1 MRSVLKFQFAH
12 RAIKLFFETE
22 KVINDDLVTSLLLL
36 IHSTEEIQNQT
47 AQKMSLCEQFSFED
61 SVIEGIFEDKI
72 SKFPLFHCVWVHE
85 RFVALAERAAINVPK
100 DPTVHVMQDCL
111 HSIKPRT
118 HCSAVETTRITI
130 QTQLLYHTA
139 NEAVYE
145 AIKAMLEVEEEM
157 LLSFKKKRPYYEGC
171 VVSFRDA
178 LVSKRR
184 QRALQLEIEHRL
196 RRLVDLRAVRLRA
209 MQEEKE
215 AQIKEDKIKADIKF
229 ARDNKP
235 KENRLKKIAQKTKH
249 AIRGRIAWLIVCKV
263 HHYRI
268 TVILRYARCVQRHEV
283 RE

>member
-1 MRSVLKFQFAH
+1 
-12 RAIKLFFETE
+12 
-22 KVINDDLVTSLLLL
+22 
-36 IHSTEEIQNQT
+36 
-47 AQKMSLCEQFSFED
+47 
-61 SVIEGIFEDKI
+61 
-72 SKFPLFHCVWVHE
+72 
-85 RFVALAERAAINVPK
+85 
-100 DPTVHVMQDCL
+100 MQDCL

-118 HCSAVETTRITI
+118 HCSAIQCARIAI

-139 NEAVYE
+139 NESVYDS
-145 AIKAMLEVEEEM
+145 IKTMLEVEEEM

-215 AQIKEDKIKADIKF
+215 AQIKEDNIKAEIKR

-235 KENRLKKIAQKTKH
+235 KENRLKKLAQTTKH
-249 AIRGRIAWLIVCKV
+249 AIRGK
-263 HHYRI
+263 I
-268 TVILRYARCVQRHEV
+268 TV
-283 RE
+283 